1 MRATFILLSTK
12 TGTERYYHIKTGWV
26 KESLR
31 GRKFPTIADQV
42 LNHLLPALAR
52 IKPGIAVKVEHVR
65 QT

>member
-12 TGTERYYHIKTGWV
+12 TGTERYYRIKTGWV

-31 GRKFPTIADQV
+31 DRKFPTIAEQV
-42 LNHLLPALAR
+42 LLLPVLAR